1 MTKRI
6 MMSIIV
12 ILSLTLLCSCGLKKE
27 VEPREDAILFKQEYE
42 MLNGKKNA
50 RDIPYR
56 NVNIPENNPIYY
68 ASAEDIIDY
77 MDEKETFYV
86 YFGDTKC
93 PWCRSTVEKMI
104 EVASKNKIEKVYYV
118 SIWDEE
124 HNEILRDT
132 YVLNSKNKPTL
143 KKEGTKAYKE
153 LLVRFDSLLSPYTLT
168 TSKGKKV
175 EVGEKR
181 IYAPNFVYVEKGKAI
196 DLISGNSDKQKT
208 SNEELTEEILK
219 DEEDAF
225 NKFFTRK

>member
-50 RDIPYR
+50 KDIPYR

-104 EVASKNKIEKVYYV
+104 EVANKNKIEKVYYV

-132 YVLNSKNKPTL
+132 YELNSKNKPTI

>member
-12 ILSLTLLCSCGLKKE
+12 ILSITLLCSCGLKKE

-132 YVLNSKNKPTL
+132 YELNSKNKPTL
-143 KKEGTKAYKE
+143 KKEGTTAYKE